1 MWGPSRIQFWGR
13 LSSRHSGSHWHA
25 RVQTESFDRNF
36 ESLCHSCCQTLPGG
50 VSHRVFN
57 ASVLPWHRDSGMVA
71 LWWPCRAA
79 RGGLQVRLRFAAW
92 AARKRAIS
100 GPVAPWRGKVV
111 TGSDSGKARRL
122 SRYFAAATDG
132 PAGGRGFAAWQ
143 GAAGRAGAGRLWRY
157 CAVDGPGP
165 GPRVKARRLWRN
177 IYSQC
182 AAESQCWRARNL
194 GSRPINLPL
203 QVQFAKPPAGDQT
216 EAHTARVPPPP
227 VR

>member
-13 LSSRHSGSHWHA
+13 LSSRHSGSHRHA

-122 SRYFAAATDG
+122 SPTILCGFLASPAAQG
-132 PAGGRGFAAWQ
+132 PTTQSILCCCHGRARRRPRLCRVTRRRR
-143 GAAGRAGAGRLWRY
+143 AGR
-157 CAVDGPGP
+157 
-165 GPRVKARRLWRN
+165 RRTTLT
-177 IYSQC
+177 ILC
-182 AAESQCWRARNL
+182 GWRARTRAS
-194 GSRPINLPL
+194 G
-203 QVQFAKPPAGDQT
+203 
-216 EAHTARVPPPP
+216 
-227 VR
+227 

>member
-1 MWGPSRIQFWGR
+1 MWGPSEARIQFWGR

-50 VSHRVFN
+50 VSHGVFN

-122 SRYFAAATDG
+122 RRYCAVSWPRRRLKARRLSRYFAAATDG

-143 GAAGRAGAGRLWRY
+143 GAAGRPAPDDSDDTVRLT
-157 CAVDGPGP
+157 GPGP
-165 GPRVKARRLWRN
+165 GLGLRRNDSDEVYVL
-177 IYSQC
+177 SVLLSHSADGPGTSAQ
-182 AAESQCWRARNL
+182 
-194 GSRPINLPL
+194 GP
-203 QVQFAKPPAGDQT
+203 
-216 EAHTARVPPPP
+216 
-227 VR
+227 